1 MHKAMSNPYEIEAPS
16 VSTEV
21 AKKTRKR
28 TTIPPTFTTTLPP
41 PTTRL
46 LYPERIPRARLE
58 ATLLNRELDDTL
70 FDART
75 RLTASK
81 SSWLTAAQDR
91 TIDELLRDRPLPALA
106 KCPTELPPI
115 DDLADGG
122 HGACYT
128 VTLDPEAP
136 ALDACL
142 SNLLAQTR
150 AKASRLREAL
160 RQALAREDDLVIEN
174 AKLRDLSLRRTLEH
188 GAAEPAAIARRKLKA
203 ARDVLRDL
211 PQAASA
217 LTALAGLKKDMDE
230 LARERDAALA
240 AQRKAEKRA
249 GALETRATAA
259 EDEIHLVGSRLDR
272 AQRELA
278 ARARA
283 GAAGPGV
290 VEKGVAAVMAD
301 AGAAPTLL
309 AAPGDVGDALRLLR
323 DRLDRAPVGQPY
335 DTCSMAW
342 GLYDPAAP
350 ALNIAQP
357 KPRLSMAWGLYDP
370 SVPGSITRP
379 VEAPAAP
386 AIEAPVEF
394 GDAPP
399 AHVMDLTGV
408 KNDVAASAIIAAHDL
423 VRALAAAEAIA
434 VGWAV
439 KMAHPEDSGD
449 MFLDAAARLVRA
461 GVLADPGLEAAK
473 AAPAGRARWH
483 AILKGVHPAAG
494 ALAEVN
500 FDDADASPAARRL
513 HTASLLSCLL
523 LGATPDAC
531 RAIEERAAK
540 WAPPAVINQA
550 VTTVGGY
557 LGNADLANVIPL
569 EADAVTKS
577 VAAIVDAAVTGI
589 GGHSLAHVA
598 RKFLCR
604 REASRTKADAEL
616 CRLALGADAGASDRA
631 LHRFFARVAGV
642 PRGLLAKREYW
653 GMRAVKEALVA
664 SAAHDPLAAPGAYAF
679 MRNTIKALV
688 PPSKVREWLGSK
700 EPRLIDLEAV
710 LDAAPP
716 LYESEIEKYKLYPSA
731 ENAATAKLPFFLQL
745 TSILAERASKVEAG
759 PRGLRVTVIDALETL
774 VAQWP
779 ECVAFVAHETRR
791 RATRDV
797 QRMHRGRLGRTRV
810 ALLKKQRA
818 HLKFERRVKTEF
830 RKLDAGKDGLLPPD
844 VFAHLVRKATGGDAD
859 AALDGYDRAVDA
871 SRRARYI
878 QAQRR
883 RDDGEDVES
892 DEEDDALVV
901 GEVVAVLAEVPSVT
915 SVPLSYAQLPVA
927 PERGHRTW
935 EQE

>member
-1 MHKAMSNPYEIEAPS
+1 
-16 VSTEV
+16 
-21 AKKTRKR
+21 
-28 TTIPPTFTTTLPP
+28 
-41 PTTRL
+41 
-46 LYPERIPRARLE
+46 
-58 ATLLNRELDDTL
+58 
-70 FDART
+70 
-75 RLTASK
+75 
-81 SSWLTAAQDR
+81 
-91 TIDELLRDRPLPALA
+91 
-106 KCPTELPPI
+106 
-115 DDLADGG
+115 
-122 HGACYT
+122 
-128 VTLDPEAP
+128 
-136 ALDACL
+136 
-142 SNLLAQTR
+142 
-150 AKASRLREAL
+150 
-160 RQALAREDDLVIEN
+160 
-174 AKLRDLSLRRTLEH
+174 
-188 GAAEPAAIARRKLKA
+188 
-203 ARDVLRDL
+203 
-211 PQAASA
+211 
-217 LTALAGLKKDMDE
+217 
-230 LARERDAALA
+230 
-240 AQRKAEKRA
+240 
-249 GALETRATAA
+249 
-259 EDEIHLVGSRLDR
+259 
-272 AQRELA
+272 
-278 ARARA
+278 
-283 GAAGPGV
+283 
-290 VEKGVAAVMAD
+290 
-301 AGAAPTLL
+301 
-309 AAPGDVGDALRLLR
+309 
-323 DRLDRAPVGQPY
+323 
-335 DTCSMAW
+335 MAW

-386 AIEAPVEF
+386 APEAPAEF

-399 AHVMDLTGV
+399 AHAVHLAGSGG
-408 KNDVAASAIIAAHDL
+408 DVAADAVVAAHDL
-423 VRALAAAEAIA
+423 VRALAAVETIA

-494 ALAEVN
+494 ALAEVD
-500 FDDADASPAARRL
+500 FDDASPAARRL
-513 HTASLLSCLL
+513 HKASLLGCFL

-531 RAIEERAAK
+531 RALEERAAK
-540 WAPPAVINQA
+540 WAPPTVINQA

-557 LGNADLANVIPL
+557 LGNTDLTAVIPL

-577 VAAIVDAAVTGI
+577 VAAIVDAAVGGI

-604 REASRTKADAEL
+604 REASRTKADAAL
-616 CRLALGADAGASDRA
+616 CRLALGTDAGASNKA
-631 LHRFFARVAGV
+631 LHRLFARVAGV

-653 GMRAVKEALVA
+653 GMRAVKEALVE
-664 SAAHDPLAAPGAYAF
+664 SAAHDPLAAGLPF
-679 MRNTIKALV
+679 LRTTITTLV
-688 PPSKVREWLGSK
+688 PLSKVREWLGSK

-710 LDAAPP
+710 LAAAPA
-716 LYESEIEKYKLYPSA
+716 LYETEIEKYKLYPSA
-731 ENAATAKLPFFLQL
+731 DNGATPELPFFRQL
-745 TSILAERASKVEAG
+745 SRILAERASTVEAG

-779 ECVAFVAHETRR
+779 ECVAFVVHETRR

-810 ALLKKQRA
+810 VVLKKQRA
-818 HLKFERRVKTEF
+818 HLEFERRVKTEF

-927 PERGHRTW
+927 PEREHRIW
-935 EQE
+935 GKE